1 MSLSA
6 DPGGDEAIP
15 GLLRSLLP
23 DLGLRLPADPGGVA
37 GIELGADGGKEW
49 GGVDSGVSPWAA
61 AMRELRDVSKGV
73 VRPEASRGGTTSCDC
88 EEGTTSCD
96 CLSLSSKYDAAVAP
110 SPLGEKM
117 SRSTNGEGLLS
128 ALPTFSGT
136 A

>member
-1 MSLSA
+1 MSLPA

-15 GLLRSLLP
+15 WLLRSFPP

-49 GGVDSGVSPWAA
+49 GGVDSGVSPCAG
-61 AMRELRDVSKGV
+61 AMRGELRDVSKGV
-73 VRPEASRGGTTSCDC
+73 VRPEASRG
-88 EEGTTSCD
+88 GTTSCD

-110 SPLGEKM
+110 SPLGEEM
-117 SRSTNGEGLLS
+117 SRSTKGEALLS
-128 ALPTFSGT
+128 ALPTSGGT